1 MTSPPLTVTSWLRWD
16 AAQPLLPP
24 AGCRVLD
31 IGAGTGTVGSL
42 LADRYGYVG
51 IEPDPASYAVAR
63 QRIGERGVVHNTSA
77 EQLVPAGDFDLVCAF
92 EVLEHIEDDVGAL
105 AAWAGHLRPG
115 GTLLVSVPRGRR
127 RFAAGDERVGHLRRY
142 DPQELVGK
150 LLDAGLADV
159 VTVVYGSPWGDLQ
172 EAIRHLVFTLRPSG
186 KSPAELTAESARF
199 LQPPN
204 WIANATLALSV
215 PLRYAQRP
223 LSDRGI
229 GTGLIGIGRVPEA

>member
-1 MTSPPLTVTSWLRWD
+1 MGIPPLTVTAWLRWD

-42 LADRYGYVG
+42 LAERYTYVG
-51 IEPDPASYAVAR
+51 LEPDPASHAVAT
-63 QRIGERGVVHNTSA
+63 QRIGAHGIVHNSSA
-77 EQLVPAGDFDLVCAF
+77 EQFNPAADFDLVCAF
-92 EVLEHIEDDVGAL
+92 EVLEHIEDDAGAL
-105 AAWAGHLRPG
+105 ATWASCLCPG
-115 GTLLVSVPRGRR
+115 GALLVSVPGGRE

-159 VTVVYGSPWGDLQ
+159 VTVAYGSPWGNLQ

-199 LQPPN
+199 LQPPT
-204 WIANATLALSV
+204 WSAYATRALAV
-215 PLRYAQRP
+215 PLRFVQRP

-229 GTGLIGIGRVPEA
+229 GTGLIGFGRVPGP